1 VVCERRPRWLLAACF
16 CLLAW
21 PAAAADLWDQ
31 LGPARIGAGRAEI
44 AGEISVTCSAA
55 GDGQVCTASTGTGLT
70 FAGLPVRAMELRFAE
85 ERLVRVAVRF
95 SEQHYRALLAFLGT
109 QFGASDDR
117 SFRARG
123 GMAMAE
129 FEAGVHV
136 WEHDGVSLVL
146 EQFAGKIDRSV
157 LAYGSAAEMAD
168 LVRSKTSYPR
178 GARRDL

>member
-1 VVCERRPRWLLAACF
+1 MRRLLA
-16 CLLAW
+16 LLLWLPAW
-21 PAAAADLWDQ
+21 PACAADLWDQ
-31 LGPARIGAGRAEI
+31 LGPAKIGAARAEI
-44 AGEISVTCSAA
+44 AAPMTCGPA
-55 GDGQVCTASTGTGLT
+55 GDGHGQVCTASPGTGVT
-70 FAGLPVRAMELRFAE
+70 FAGLPVRAVELRFAE
-85 ERLVRVAVRF
+85 ERLVRVAVKL
-95 SEQHYRALLAFLGT
+95 SEQHYRALLTFLGT

-129 FEAGVHV
+129 FEAGVHL
-136 WEHDGVSLVL
+136 WEHAGVSLVL

-157 LAYGSAAEMAD
+157 LTYGSAAAMAD